1 MQQEIYPVFDLHC
14 DLLSYVG
21 ANENYSLFDDD
32 SLCSL
37 PQLRAGG
44 IQIQVMAFFEDPTK
58 PFLQNYQKQKEVF
71 FSLKTEKNVTPLKDH
86 LVKEHLGELESNQIL
101 AIPAIENINLVCPNG
116 EEIKTS
122 LQRLDEFCEQIG
134 KPFYIISGWKGENDF
149 GGAFDSKIGLTEKG
163 KYLINYCVEKNIAID
178 FSHASDFLIE
188 DTLNFLEKENL
199 SHPVLASH
207 SNFRTLTNRPR
218 NLAREFVL
226 EITQRKGIIG
236 INGMCDFIG
245 GEKIDSLISHIEYGF
260 ENCADSIALGLDF
273 FSEKIIPANYK
284 FQVDFDSIFP
294 TGLSH
299 SGETQNIFSA
309 LEKKGYHKEQ
319 LQTLAMKNALRF
331 FAKVYG
337 EIL

>member
-1 MQQEIYPVFDLHC
+1 M
-14 DLLSYVG
+14 
-21 ANENYSLFDDD
+21 
-32 SLCSL
+32 
-37 PQLRAGG
+37 
-44 IQIQVMAFFEDPTK
+44 
-58 PFLQNYQKQKEVF
+58 
-71 FSLKTEKNVTPLKDH
+71 
-86 LVKEHLGELESNQIL
+86 
-101 AIPAIENINLVCPNG
+101 
-116 EEIKTS
+116 
-122 LQRLDEFCEQIG
+122 
-134 KPFYIISGWKGENDF
+134 
-149 GGAFDSKIGLTEKG
+149 TEKG

-218 NLAREFVL
+218 NLAKEFVL
-226 EITQRKGIIG
+226 EIAQRKGIIG

-299 SGETQNIFSA
+299 SGETQNIFFRFRKKRLSQGA
-309 LEKKGYHKEQ
+309 APNFSYEKCSEVFCKS
-319 LQTLAMKNALRF
+319 LR
-331 FAKVYG
+331 
-337 EIL
+337 